1 MVMNAPQQPGK
12 TRPVIAMKPDA
23 PSGPATPPP
32 APLPATPVKPA
43 PNADPRRTQRN
54 QASRLSPTS
63 AVAAPSLR
71 LYGPIRARVYRWFE
85 TPTGRRRSIPVVAV
99 LSGIAITGSVLLIR
113 GRDTSYEPPTIS
125 EDTVVVTTGQPN
137 DDDSST
143 SESAADAV
151 GDPEYIDSIVQV
163 MVIEGGMPCQ
173 SGSGTV
179 VGDGTLVLTNY
190 HVIEEGGDCR
200 VDAIEIWTSESP
212 SSDPRPTHDARV
224 VVDDKIADLTILRLT
239 PKGGVTDQLVPL
251 EFGDD
256 PAFGDDL
263 VIVGFPNIGGTSI
276 TISKGIVS
284 GFTLDSGVRW
294 IKTDAAIAGGS
305 SGGAALSGKRRLVG
319 IPTMASQ
326 GANGEIVDCRP
337 VADTNGDGEIDEA
350 DACVP
355 IGGFFNLLS
364 PVSLARALIARV
376 DS

>member
-1 MVMNAPQQPGK
+1 
-12 TRPVIAMKPDA
+12 
-23 PSGPATPPP
+23 
-32 APLPATPVKPA
+32 L
-43 PNADPRRTQRN
+43 
-54 QASRLSPTS
+54 
-63 AVAAPSLR
+63 
-71 LYGPIRARVYRWFE
+71 YRWFQ
-85 TPTGRRRSIPVVAV
+85 TPAGRRRSIPVVAV
-99 LSGIAITGSVLLIR
+99 LSGSVIAGSVLLFG
-113 GRDTSYEPPTIS
+113 GRDTSNEPPTIS

-137 DDDSST
+137 DENSTTSDSADDV
-143 SESAADAV
+143 V

-163 MVIEGGMPCQ
+163 MVIEDDMPCQ

-179 VGDGTLVLTNY
+179 VGDGTLVLTNF

-224 VVDDKIADLTILRLT
+224 VVDDVIADLTILRVT
-239 PKGGVTDQLVPL
+239 SKGGVTAGLVPL
-251 EFGDD
+251 ELGDD
-256 PAFGDDL
+256 PAVGEDL
-263 VIVGFPNIGGTSI
+263 VIVGFPAIGGTSI

-294 IKTDAAIAGGS
+294 IKTDATIAGGS
-305 SGGAALSGKRRLVG
+305 SGGAALSGTRRLVG

-326 GANGEIVDCRP
+326 GANDEIVDCRQ
-337 VADTNGDGEIDEA
+337 VADTNGDGETDDA

-364 PVSLARALIARV
+364 PVSRARALIARV